1 MPIASLQS
9 YRTVALRV
17 KSTAFASQGQ
27 AMFLENAVL
36 EKLQRQCGFA
46 SVGRADG
53 RPADVLL
60 DLNIIKTGRGGSGI
74 LSNQNLATI
83 ETLLVLSDGQN
94 GDLLGSAHI
103 RGQSSGVI
111 INSRPPEQEAVDV
124 IAKTI
129 ADTMAKSG
137 CSGPRIARAPEPPAS
152 GTGAAGT
159 DTSGTG
165 SGAGSGSGSS
175 SGAPPVDEAKRAQ
188 AEALNE
194 QGKEKLRSAD
204 LVGALADFTQANQL
218 VADARYQYNVCL
230 AYEAQEQWPNAIS
243 ACKQARGMT
252 TDDRLVAKI
261 DHRLELLAPHH

>member
-1 MPIASLQS
+1 MPIANLQS

-36 EKLQRQCGFA
+36 ANLQQKCGF
-46 SVGRADG
+46 SNVGRADG
-53 RPADVLL
+53 TPADVVL

-103 RGQSSGVI
+103 RGESSGVVY
-111 INSRPPEQEAVDV
+111 NSRPPEQEAVEV

-129 ADTMAKSG
+129 ADTLAKSG
-137 CSGPRIARAPEPPAS
+137 CSGPRIARAPEPPPSS
-152 GTGAAGT
+152 GTGTGT
-159 DTSGTG
+159 ETGTG
-165 SGAGSGSGSS
+165 SGASSGSTGGSGS
-175 SGAPPVDEAKRAQ
+175 APVDEAKRAQ

-204 LVGALADFTQANQL
+204 LVGALADFQQANQL
-218 VADARYQYNVCL
+218 VPDARYQYNVCL

-252 TDDRLVAKI
+252 TDTRLVAKI
-261 DHRLELLAPHH
+261 DHRLELLAPHR